1 VGLLIYFG
9 VVGVGYASRI
19 GVLLVLSLTRH
30 GVTRHAI
37 KLYCPVLSIDISC
50 HNVLYMCLSDRIGR
64 LIFYLGAYYT
74 MTKFNKETAALITS
88 TVAAVEGASRKL
100 ASTADTLHAAG
111 VPSTHF
117 ISPKSKDGGSTVTP
131 EDFDALNAAIVA
143 GFTVAVQKLMAAP
156 TKSLQD
162 VDKAEKRYWQ
172 QQIGARRNDFK
183 RALEKR
189 EGRADTRAPQ
199 APKSAED
206 KIRAQIETIEKIVQG
221 AEALTFEA
229 EPFLKA
235 LRELNRMV
243 K

>member
-1 VGLLIYFG
+1 
-9 VVGVGYASRI
+9 
-19 GVLLVLSLTRH
+19 
-30 GVTRHAI
+30 
-37 KLYCPVLSIDISC
+37 
-50 HNVLYMCLSDRIGR
+50 
-64 LIFYLGAYYT
+64 
-74 MTKFNKETAALITS
+74 MTSFNKETAALITS

-143 GFTVAVQKLMAAP
+143 GFTAAVQKLMAAP

-189 EGRADTRAPQ
+189 EDPNNYAARAPQ